1 MKRAVLAALLLCLVP
16 AGAAAAD
23 DRPASTRFAVAI
35 ERGDVE
41 AIKALLD
48 EGNKPD
54 THIDYGENWIT
65 PLMKAAWDGEK
76 EIVEVLLAAGAD
88 VNAQAPGWGE
98 TALGQAVSRDHVEIA
113 RLLVE
118 KGAKLESRNKQGFTP
133 LIQAAAAGKLEMVT
147 LLLEKKANPNA
158 EDDVGFT
165 PLKYAVAAGSEP
177 VARALVAGGAKVD
190 KPGTKYN
197 KGETALH
204 MAITQGKPEMVKVL
218 LELKANPNARLASG
232 ETPLKLARNGDQED
246 VVKMLKA
253 AGAK

>member
-41 AIKALLD
+41 AITALLD

-76 EIVEVLLAAGAD
+76 EIAEVLLAAGAD

-113 RLLVE
+113 RLLID
-118 KGAKLESRNKQGFTP
+118 KGAKLESRNKQ
-133 LIQAAAAGKLEMVT
+133 
-147 LLLEKKANPNA
+147 
-158 EDDVGFT
+158 GFT

-218 LELKANPNARLASG
+218 LELKANPNARLANG
-232 ETPLKLARNGDQED
+232 DTPLKLARNGDQED